1 MIHRDQRQA
10 GFSLVEVLISL
21 AILAIGILGIAGL
34 QARAHQLEI
43 ESYQRATALSLVQD
57 MVSRVNVNRKA
68 VDDYVAITADGVGVG
83 KAPAGVNCTPPVA
96 ERADAD
102 VCEWD
107 ALLEGAAMT
116 NAGGSV
122 GILPSA
128 VGCVT
133 ALPLVV
139 PVPPAPPI
147 PPSYRVEVVWSGPTT
162 GAVPADDVV
171 CGAGIAK
178 RRAMIL
184 TLSIGDLD
192 G

>member
-1 MIHRDQRQA
+1 MLMIHRDQRQA

-57 MVSRVNVNRKA
+57 MVARVNVNRKA
-68 VDDYVAITADGVGVG
+68 VGDYVLATAGSVGVG
-83 KAPAGVNCTPPVA
+83 KAPAGPDCDDPAT
-96 ERADAD
+96 RADAD

-107 ALLEGAAMT
+107 GLLEGAAVT
-116 NAGGSV
+116 NAGSNV
-122 GILPSA
+122 GTLPFA

-133 ALPLVV
+133 GA
-139 PVPPAPPI
+139 APNF
-147 PPSYRVEVVWSGPTT
+147 RVEVVWSGPTT
-162 GAVPADDVV
+162 GAAPADDVV